1 MAFTVTLCYVYIYHH
16 VMYFI
21 DFRRLNNRWHISEWG
36 QETNVKEWIIT
47 LVARAH
53 LASCISPPN
62 LNWGASKLTLRC
74 LSSYTGAPLKIHW
87 SASQVTL
94 GCLQTYTGVPL
105 KLHWCASQLTLG
117 CLLFYIDVPPNLHW
131 STSQLTLICFPL
143 HWFASQ
149 LTVGLKNGIDL
160 LQLTPLFQNY
170 HLYMTFTF
178 IEPYLF
184 IRSL

>member
-94 GCLQTYTGVPL
+94 GCLQTYTGVPQVTL
-105 KLHWCASQLTLG
+105 MCFPTYTGVSPILHWCASQLTLEYLPTYTD
-117 CLLFYIDVPPNLHW
+117 LLPV
-131 STSQLTLICFPL
+131 TLICFPTYCRIKEW
-143 HWFASQ
+143 HWPVA
-149 LTVGLKNGIDL
+149 TH
-160 LQLTPLFQNY
+160 PPPFQNY

>member
-1 MAFTVTLCYVYIYHH
+1 MT
-16 VMYFI
+16 YFRMRTR
-21 DFRRLNNRWHISEWG
+21 DKCQGVNNHFGGSSSSC
-36 QETNVKEWIIT
+36 
-47 LVARAH
+47 LLH
-53 LASCISPPN
+53 LTSQ
-62 LNWGASKLTLRC
+62 LKLGC
-74 LSSYTGAPLKIHW
+74 LQTYTEVSLKLHWAPLKIHW

-131 STSQLTLICFPL
+131 STSQLTLIGFPL

-160 LQLTPLFQNY
+160 LQLTPPPSKIIIY
-170 HLYMTFTF
+170 IWHL
-178 IEPYLF
+178 LLL
-184 IRSL
+184 SLIYS